1 MIDALI
7 PVRGLAEAVGRPH
20 ERQARLLGRFHVALR
35 VADVDRVADIAALTQ
50 QAQRLPLR
58 QARVPEA
65 VEVAD
70 QAAETA
76 LFHQQLDIA
85 LLAVA
90 DDEQAVRFVQ
100 LRERFLDAGV
110 ENMARI
116 AAQARHLAVHA
127 AVHDLHGLLLRDAGH
142 HDLRDLRHGLAEQR
156 TDALLRAVRR
166 KAHAL
171 QTVVPALGYEGHGIP
186 ERAVDIKN
194 QAFHC

>member
-76 LFHQQLDIA
+76 LLD
-85 LLAVA
+85 VYK
-90 DDEQAVRFVQ
+90 R
-100 LRERFLDAGV
+100 
-110 ENMARI
+110 
-116 AAQARHLAVHA
+116 
-127 AVHDLHGLLLRDAGH
+127 
-142 HDLRDLRHGLAEQR
+142 QR
-156 TDALLRAVRR
+156 YSSVSMRR
-166 KAHAL
+166 TISISNVL
-171 QTVVPALGYEGHGIP
+171 WWV
-186 ERAVDIKN
+186 
-194 QAFHC
+194 